1 MEAPPGPLGP
11 PPDYE
16 SALASSPAAPPA
28 NPIGPRGAGSP
39 GLFWR
44 TGPLKGFWDPV
55 ITPFSVSHWPN
66 AATSSS
72 DLEPPPD
79 YCVAAS
85 LPSYEQAGNCW
96 SFLMIATF
104 HLEQAEQLKEKLLA
118 GDVEDQR
125 EEPAPRRSRRNS
137 PRDDWEGEEDITLLG
152 NDFVFF
158 TAFLTAFLFNWVS
171 LVL

>member
-1 MEAPPGPLGP
+1 MRP
-11 PPDYE
+11 PPPQIL
-16 SALASSPAAPPA
+16 SLRQIIALQQA
-28 NPIGPRGAGSP
+28 
-39 GLFWR
+39 F
-44 TGPLKGFWDPV
+44 PLMSRQEIVG
-55 ITPFSVSHWPN
+55 
-66 AATSSS
+66 
-72 DLEPPPD
+72 
-79 YCVAAS
+79 
-85 LPSYEQAGNCW
+85 